1 MNNAVKSEEV
11 LARLQPIF
19 RDVFDMP
26 DLVLQPGL
34 SAADIEEWDSLNHVR
49 IVSAA
54 EDLFSVRFS
63 AQEIDSLSC
72 VGDFAQLIAGK
83 LAAS

>member
-1 MNNAVKSEEV
+1 MTAMTSADV
-11 LARLQPIF
+11 LAKLQPIF
-19 RDVFDMP
+19 QDVFDMP
-26 DLVLQPGL
+26 ELALKPEL
-34 SAADIEEWDSLNHVR
+34 SASDIEEWDSLNHVR
-49 IVSAA
+49 IISAA

-63 AQEIDSLSC
+63 AQEIEDLTC